1 MAYLLNRPMM
11 FFEKLLSKTKLPKK
25 AVRALSVAIVYVLV
39 IGILVFLII
48 SIVPQFIE
56 SITTVIDRFPQYVG
70 GINET
75 LNSVLSHWNVTPDK
89 ITEIAGSLTEL
100 GEKVLESFGLIS
112 VSLASVMQNITNST
126 INFLLALL
134 LSVYV
139 LYGKENFVRQ
149 SKKILYWILPESKG
163 DLTLLILHNANTMF
177 SMFINSKLFTSLLV
191 AVVIFVVCSIF
202 GVPYALLLCLIMGIF
217 NLIPF
222 FGPIVGGIICLLL
235 LLVFSPGHF
244 LLFLITVVIVQAV
257 EGNLLIPW
265 LCGNKMGL
273 SAFWV
278 MFGILVGGGF
288 FGVVGMFL
296 GVPLMAVLYSLFS
309 FIVEIGLEN
318 KRVSPDK
325 MDD

>member
-1 MAYLLNRPMM
+1 M
-11 FFEKLLSKTKLPKK
+11 FFEKLLSKTKLSKK
-25 AVRALSVAIVYVLV
+25 AVRALSVAIVY
-39 IGILVFLII
+39 ILVLGVLIFLII
-48 SIVPQFIE
+48 SIVPQLIE
-56 SITTVIDRFPQYVG
+56 SITTVIDRFPEYVG
-70 GINET
+70 GLHNT
-75 LNSVLSHWNVTPDK
+75 LGSVLSHWNVSPDK
-89 ITEIAGSLTEL
+89 VTEIAGSLTDL
-100 GEKVLESFGLIS
+100 GEKVLESFGLIT
-112 VSLASVMQNITNST
+112 VSLTSVMQNVTNST
-126 INFLLALL
+126 INFLLSLL

-139 LYGKENFVRQ
+139 LYGKENFIRQ
-149 SKKILYWILPESKG
+149 SKKILYWVLPESKG
-163 DLTLLILHNANTMF
+163 DLTLLILHNANMMF

-191 AVVIFVVCSIF
+191 AIAVFLVCTIF
-202 GVPYALLLCLIMGIF
+202 GIPYALLLCLIMGIF

-222 FGPIVGGIICLLL
+222 FGPIIGGVICLLL
-235 LLVFSPGHF
+235 LLVFSPSHL
-244 LLFLITVVIVQAV
+244 LLFLITVIVVQAI
-257 EGNLLIPW
+257 EGNVLIPW

>member
-1 MAYLLNRPMM
+1 M

-112 VSLASVMQNITNST
+112 VSLASVMQNITNSA

-273 SAFWV
+273 SAVWV

>member
-112 VSLASVMQNITNST
+112 VSLASVMQNITNSA

-265 LCGNKMGL
+265 LCGNKKGL

>member
-112 VSLASVMQNITNST
+112 VSLASVMQNITNSA

-217 NLIPF
+217 
-222 FGPIVGGIICLLL
+222 
-235 LLVFSPGHF
+235 
-244 LLFLITVVIVQAV
+244 
-257 EGNLLIPW
+257 
-265 LCGNKMGL
+265 
-273 SAFWV
+273 
-278 MFGILVGGGF
+278 
-288 FGVVGMFL
+288 
-296 GVPLMAVLYSLFS
+296 
-309 FIVEIGLEN
+309 
-318 KRVSPDK
+318 
-325 MDD
+325 

>member
-1 MAYLLNRPMM
+1 MM

-25 AVRALSVAIVYVLV
+25 VVRALSVAIVYVLV
-39 IGILVFLII
+39 IGVLVFLII
-48 SIVPQFIE
+48 SIVPQLIE

-75 LNSVLSHWNVTPDK
+75 LNSVLSHWNITPDK
-89 ITEIAGSLTEL
+89 ITEIASSLTEL

-112 VSLASVMQNITNST
+112 ISLASVMQNITNSA

-191 AVVIFVVCSIF
+191 AMVIFVVCSIF

-244 LLFLITVVIVQAV
+244 LLFLITVVIVQGV

-273 SAFWV
+273 SAFWA